1 MASKSEVP
9 VRKIKTFDI
18 IVRQKKESEEEKK
31 EKEKEPKKLNEEG

>member
-18 IVRQKKESEEEKK
+18 IVRQKKESEEK
-31 EKEKEPKKLNEEG
+31 EKEKEPKKENEEG